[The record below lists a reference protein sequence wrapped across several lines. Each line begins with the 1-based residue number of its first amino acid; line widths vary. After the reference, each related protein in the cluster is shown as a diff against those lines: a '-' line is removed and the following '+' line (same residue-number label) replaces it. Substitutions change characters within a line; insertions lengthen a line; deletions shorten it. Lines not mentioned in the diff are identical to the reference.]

1 MRTTAPLLALL
12 TAIGITGSVRA
23 DDGSTA
29 DVAPRAIAALT
40 GAGQNDAP
48 RFVRDDAVPEPLRTA
63 PNFRGES
70 TQVGY
75 RWWLSR
81 GRADLGLGLG
91 TLAYSV
97 RPVGSTTGVMPE
109 APANVIGSGTV
120 LTLGMRYRTSD
131 RSSFFA
137 DAASW
142 RGAGIDGG
150 DAVAGK
156 VGIEFKSAQSRFN
169 IAYGGLGLKLAG
181 DARMTLR
188 MRRGGL
194 GIYMRSTF

>member
-1 MRTTAPLLALL
+1 MHRAAPLIALL
-12 TAIGITGSVRA
+12 SALATAGAARA
-23 DDGSTA
+23 EDDAMDAAARS
-29 DVAPRAIAALT
+29 PAALA

-63 PNFRGES
+63 PNFRGETTEVS
-70 TQVGY
+70 Y
-75 RWWLSR
+75 RWWVSR
-81 GRADLGLGLG
+81 GRVDLGLGLG

-97 RPVGSTTGVMPE
+97 RPLGSGAGLTPDAT
-109 APANVIGSGTV
+109 ANVVASGTV

-131 RSSFFA
+131 RSSVFA

-156 VGIEFKSAQSRFN
+156 VGIEFKSAQSQFN